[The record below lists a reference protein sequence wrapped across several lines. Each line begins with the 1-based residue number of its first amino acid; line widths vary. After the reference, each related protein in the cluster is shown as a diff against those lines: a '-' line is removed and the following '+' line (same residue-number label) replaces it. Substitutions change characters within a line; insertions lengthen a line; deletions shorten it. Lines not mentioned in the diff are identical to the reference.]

1 MCLGHVFV
9 SSICFQ
15 NRKKGSGLTGQGKG
29 QPLQLIDDEHDQTQ
43 GSVHSDD
50 FDAVPSTQDLE
61 SMSPD
66 SKAQYWSLLNLCS
79 DIRDAVSN
87 IRTQILPSKS
97 FHFDAG
103 YMSVFIYCVY
113 LLCFF
118 IML

>member
-1 MCLGHVFV
+1 MFGSCFV
-9 SSICFQ
+9 CSICFQ
-15 NRKKGSGLTGQGKG
+15 NRKKGSGLTGQGKD
-29 QPLQLIDDEHDQTQ
+29 QPLQLIDSEHDQMQ

-66 SKAQYWSLLNLCS
+66 SKSQYWSLLNLRS

-87 IRTQILPSKS
+87 IRIQILPSKS
-97 FHFDAG
+97 FRFDAG
-103 YMSVFIYCVY
+103 HMSVFIYCVY
-113 LLCFF
+113 LLCFL